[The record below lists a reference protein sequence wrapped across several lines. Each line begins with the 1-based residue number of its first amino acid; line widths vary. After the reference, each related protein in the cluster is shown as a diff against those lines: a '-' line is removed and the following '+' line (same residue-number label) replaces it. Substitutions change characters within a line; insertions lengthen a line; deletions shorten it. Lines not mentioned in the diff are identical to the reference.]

1 MNSTETAKKVASKIF
16 ERDKTCR
23 SMGICLEYV
32 NEGTAT
38 LSLEIKEQHING
50 HGICHGGI
58 IFTPSDS
65 AFAFACNSR
74 NAASIAQHASV
85 TFINP
90 AELGD
95 KLFVTAKEISLVKR
109 NGIYDVTVT
118 NQNANVIAEFR
129 GYSRT
134 IKGPVLT
141 ENKKISKPC

>member
-1 MNSTETAKKVASKIF
+1 MNSTETAKKVASKIL

-58 IFTPSDS
+58 IFTLADS

-74 NAASIAQHASV
+74 NTASIAQHANV
-85 TFINP
+85 TFIKP
-90 AELGD
+90 AKLGD
-95 KLFVTAKEISLVKR
+95 KLFATAEEISLIRR
-109 NGIYDVTVT
+109 NGIYDVTVE
-118 NQNANVIAEFR
+118 NENADVIAEFR

-134 IKGPVLT
+134 IEGAIFR
-141 ENKKISKPC
+141 EN

>member
-1 MNSTETAKKVASKIF
+1 MNSTETAKKVASTIL

-38 LSLEIKEQHING
+38 LSLKIKEQHING

-58 IFTPSDS
+58 IFTLSDS

-74 NAASIAQHASV
+74 NAASVAQHASV
-85 TFINP
+85 TFIKP

-95 KLFVTAKEISLVKR
+95 KLFATAKEISLVKR

-118 NQNANVIAEFR
+118 NQNAHVIAEFR

-134 IKGPVLT
+134 IKGPVLK
-141 ENKKISKPC
+141 EN

>member
-1 MNSTETAKKVASKIF
+1 MNSKETAEKVAETIL
-16 ERDKTCR
+16 ELDQTCR
-23 SMGICLEYV
+23 SVGISLENI
-32 NEGTAT
+32 NEGTAK
-38 LSLEIKEQHING
+38 LSLKIKEQHING

-58 IFTPSDS
+58 IFTLSDS

-74 NAASIAQHASV
+74 NAASVAQHASV
-85 TFINP
+85 TFIKP

-95 KLFVTAKEISLVKR
+95 KLFATAKEISLVKR

-134 IKGPVLT
+134 IKGPVLK
-141 ENKKISKPC
+141 EN

>member
-1 MNSTETAKKVASKIF
+1 
-16 ERDKTCR
+16 
-23 SMGICLEYV
+23 MGVCLEHV

-38 LSLEIKEQHING
+38 LSIKIKEQHING

-58 IFTPSDS
+58 IFTLSDS

-74 NAASIAQHASV
+74 NAASVAQHASV
-85 TFINP
+85 TFIRP

-95 KLFVTAKEISLVKR
+95 KLFATAKEISLIKR

-118 NQNANVIAEFR
+118 NQNADVIAEFR

-134 IKGPVLT
+134 IKGSVLK
-141 ENKKISKPC
+141 EN

>member
-1 MNSTETAKKVASKIF
+1 MAEKVASKIL
-16 ERDKTCR
+16 ELDETCR
-23 SMGICLEYV
+23 SIGICLEYV

-58 IFTPSDS
+58 IFTLSDS

-74 NAASIAQHASV
+74 NVASIAQPANV
-85 TFINP
+85 TFIKP
-90 AELGD
+90 AKLGD
-95 KLFVTAKEISLVKR
+95 RLFATAKEISLIKR

-118 NQNANVIAEFR
+118 NQNADVIAEFR

-134 IKGPVLT
+134 VKGSVLK
-141 ENKKISKPC
+141 EN

>member
-1 MNSTETAKKVASKIF
+1 
-16 ERDKTCR
+16 
-23 SMGICLEYV
+23 MGICLEYV

-58 IFTPSDS
+58 IFTLSDS

-134 IKGPVLT
+134 TKGPVLK
-141 ENKKISKPC
+141 EN

>member
-1 MNSTETAKKVASKIF
+1 MNSTETAKKVASKIL

-58 IFTPSDS
+58 IFTLSDS

-74 NAASIAQHASV
+74 NAASVAQHASV
-85 TFINP
+85 TFIKP

-95 KLFVTAKEISLVKR
+95 KLFATAKEISLVKR

-134 IKGPVLT
+134 IKGPLLK
-141 ENKKISKPC
+141 EN

>member
-1 MNSTETAKKVASKIF
+1 
-16 ERDKTCR
+16 
-23 SMGICLEYV
+23 MGICLEYV
-32 NEGTAT
+32 NEGTAN
-38 LSLEIKEQHING
+38 LSLEIREQHING

-58 IFTPSDS
+58 IFTLSDS

-74 NAASIAQHASV
+74 NEMSVAQHANV
-85 TFINP
+85 TFVKP

-95 KLFVTAKEISLVKR
+95 KLFSTAKEISLIKR
-109 NGIYDVTVT
+109 KGIYEVTIT